1 MQQPSFFNRLA
12 LWSFSGLLLG
22 LAGCVESYM
31 PDVIASPT
39 SMLVVDGFINGNGV
53 TTIKLSRTIN
63 VAANTAPPPEK
74 AARLYILDDTGARY
88 PLTEKATG
96 TYKSD
101 SVVLNPTR
109 KYQLRITTASNV
121 NYASDQVPLK
131 VTPPIDKVS
140 WKLES
145 NQVQFT
151 LSTHDPQQQSRFYRW
166 GFIETWQF
174 NAAYQSQLEYLN
186 GIVTPR
192 VTPIYTCWQTVRSNT
207 VKQGSSAQLSQDALT
222 DVALLAVSNR
232 SEKLKV
238 RYSVFV
244 SQYAETQAE
253 FDYWELLRKNT
264 EALGTVNDPLPTQ
277 LTGNIHRLDN
287 AAEPVLGFVGAHTV
301 ASSRVFINRSDLPL
315 ASSWAFENP
324 DAACT
329 LGEEIFKPI
338 NKGGP
343 LYPYTNGFTNPDLNV
358 PIEYILDATGNKL
371 GYIGAVTACV
381 DCRVRGSNVKPSFW

>member
-1 MQQPSFFNRLA
+1 MHQPSFFNHLA
-12 LWSFSGLLLG
+12 LWSFSGLLIG
-22 LAGCVESYM
+22 LAGCVEPYM
-31 PDVIASPT
+31 PDVITSPASF
-39 SMLVVDGFINGNGV
+39 LVVDGFINGNGV

-63 VAANTAPPPEK
+63 VAATTLPPPERS
-74 AARLYILDDTGARY
+74 ARLYIQDDAGRRY
-88 PLTEKATG
+88 SLTEKTTG

-101 SVVLNPTR
+101 SVVLNPAR

-151 LSTHDPQQQSRFYRW
+151 LSTHDPQQQSRYYRW

-174 NAAYQSQLEYLN
+174 NAAYQSQLEFLN
-186 GIVTPR
+186 GIVAPR
-192 VTPIYTCWQTVRSNT
+192 VTPIYTCWQTVRSRT

-222 DVALLAVSNR
+222 DVALLAISNR

-238 RYSVFV
+238 RYSVYV
-244 SQYAETQAE
+244 SQYAETQTE

-277 LTGNIHRLDN
+277 LTGNVHRVDN
-287 AAEPVLGFVGAHTV
+287 AAEPVLGFIGAHTV
-301 ASSRVFINRSDLPL
+301 ASSRVFINRSDLTL
-315 ASSWAFENP
+315 APNWEFETP
-324 DAACT
+324 YATCT
-329 LGEEIFKPI
+329 LGEEIFKPLP
-338 NKGGP
+338 KGGP
-343 LYPYTNGFTNPDLNV
+343 IYPYTNSFTNPDLNV
-358 PIEYILDATGNKL
+358 PIEYILDATGNRL
-371 GYIGAVTACV
+371 GYIGATTECV